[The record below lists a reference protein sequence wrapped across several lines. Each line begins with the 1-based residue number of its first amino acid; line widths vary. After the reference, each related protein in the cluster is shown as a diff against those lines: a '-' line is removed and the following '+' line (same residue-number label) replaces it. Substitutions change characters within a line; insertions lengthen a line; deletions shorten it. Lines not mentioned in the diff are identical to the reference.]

1 MMQPEELEEAFE
13 EEALQPLGRLASR
26 DLPPS
31 ILLSAGYDGKAEKAF
46 LRLYEPTSQQIYIWY
61 DDTGHLPYCISKKS
75 PEELRKN
82 EKLLSYPG
90 LLTLEPIEK
99 YDALTDEK
107 IRVTKIVASNP
118 LAIGGQGKSGIRN
131 VLEESWESYI
141 RYYQNYIYDRGLIP
155 GMPYRVEDGRL
166 VEEDYELP
174 EEVMERLSLLIKDEE
189 PDFKEQI
196 LEWARLLQHPVPRI
210 RRASVDIE
218 VQMTQADRVPN
229 PEEAQQPIIAISSVS
244 SEGLRRV
251 FILAEEKME
260 QPLIEGAEIKVFHD
274 EKELIRETFRLLD
287 EYPVILTFNGDDFDL
302 RYLRRRAQRL
312 GFSPEE
318 IPITLGRKFAYLR
331 NGVHI
336 DLYRFFLNRAVQV
349 YAFSDRYRENTL
361 DDVASSLIG
370 ERKLQLD
377 FSTSS
382 RVEVAKYCLQ
392 DAKITYELTSF
403 DEDLVMKLMVI
414 LCRISR
420 MTLEDVTRQGVSRWI
435 LTLMEYEH
443 RRRGWL
449 IPNEDDILTLKG
461 ETATK
466 AIIKGRKYLGAI
478 VREPKAG
485 IHFGVTVLDFASLYP
500 SAIRNWNLS
509 YETILCPHPE
519 DRNNIIPGTPHWV
532 CKKRRGLTSL
542 LIGSLRDL
550 RVKWYKPLSRDKRL
564 SREER
569 AFYDVVQRALK
580 VILNASYGVF
590 GAETFRLYCPPLAE
604 STAAIGRYAMT
615 KTLEASEK
623 LGIEVIY
630 GDTDSIFLEQPKEEQ
645 IIELMEWSRKNL
657 GVELDIDKVYRYVV
671 FSRRKKNY
679 VGVSPDGSVDIKG
692 LTGKKRHIPPII
704 KEAFHQLTKILA
716 DIQRPQDVEGAKDAI
731 RELVERVYN
740 RLRSREFELEELAFR
755 VMLGRSLSSYETNPQ
770 HVKAAKMLQE
780 QGITLGVGDI
790 ISYVVTQGGVKPV
803 RLASKRDID
812 VDKYVE
818 YLESMFEQVLEA
830 FEIDLD
836 RIIGRPRITTLQSF
850 FQDSPRRS

>member
-1 MMQPEELEEAFE
+1 MQAEELEEGFE
-13 EEALQPLGRLASR
+13 EEALQPLGRPAPR
-26 DLPPS
+26 ELPPS
-31 ILLSAGYDGKAEKAF
+31 ILLSAGYDGRAEKAF
-46 LRLYEPTSQQIYIWY
+46 LRLYEPSSQQIYIWY
-61 DDTGHLPYCISKKS
+61 DDAGHLPYCISKRG
-75 PEELRKN
+75 PEELRRN
-82 EKLLSYPG
+82 EKLLGYPG
-90 LLTLEPIEK
+90 FLTLEPVER
-99 YDALTDEK
+99 YDALRDEK
-107 IRVTKIVASNP
+107 IRVTKIIASNP

-131 VLEESWESYI
+131 LIDESWESYI
-141 RYYQNYIYDRGLIP
+141 RYYQNYIYDMGLIP

-166 VEEDYELP
+166 VEAEYELP
-174 EEVMERLSLLIKDEE
+174 GDVKERLSLLVEDEE
-189 PDFKEQI
+189 PEFKEHV
-196 LEWARLLQHPVPRI
+196 LEWARLLQHPVPQI
-210 RRASVDIE
+210 RRASIDIE
-218 VQMTQADRVPN
+218 VHMTQADKVPN
-229 PEEAQQPIIAISSVS
+229 PEEALQPIIAVSSVS

-251 FILAEEKME
+251 FLLAEEGME
-260 QPLIEGAEIKVFHD
+260 EPIIEGAEVKIFYD
-274 EKELIRETFRLLD
+274 ERELIRETFRLLD

-312 GFSPEE
+312 GFSPDE

-331 NGVHI
+331 NGVHL

-370 ERKLQLD
+370 KRKLQLD
-377 FSTSS
+377 LSTSS
-382 RVEVAKYCLQ
+382 RMEVARYCLQ
-392 DAKITYELTSF
+392 DALITYELSAF
-403 DEDLVMKLMVI
+403 DDDLVMKLMLI
-414 LCRISR
+414 LSRISR

-449 IPNEDDILTLKG
+449 IPNKEDILTLKG

-466 AIIKGRKYLGAI
+466 AIIKGRKYLGAM
-478 VREPKAG
+478 VKEPKAG
-485 IHFGVTVLDFASLYP
+485 IHFNVTVLDFASLYP
-500 SAIRNWNLS
+500 SAIKNWNLS

-519 DRNNIIPGTPHWV
+519 DRANIIPGTPHWV
-532 CKKRRGLTSL
+532 CRRRRGLTSL
-542 LIGSLRDL
+542 IIGSLRDL
-550 RVKWYKPLSRDKRL
+550 RVKWYKPISRDKRL

-569 AFYDVVQRALK
+569 AFYDVIQRALK

-590 GAETFRLYCPPLAE
+590 GAETFRFYCPPLAE

-615 KTLEASEK
+615 QTLEASEK

-630 GDTDSIFLEQPKEEQ
+630 GDTDSIFLEQPREEQ
-645 IIELMEWSRKNL
+645 ILELMKWSGRSL
-657 GVELDIDKVYRYVV
+657 GVELDIDKLYRYVV

-679 VGVSPDGSVDIKG
+679 VGVSQDGSVDIKG
-692 LTGKKRHIPPII
+692 LTGKKRHIPPMI
-704 KEAFHQLTKILA
+704 KEAFLQLTRILA
-716 DIQRPQDVEGAKDAI
+716 DIQSPDDVEGAKEAI

-755 VMLGRSLSSYETNPQ
+755 VMLGRSLSSYEITPQ

-780 QGITLGVGDI
+780 QGISLGVGDI

-812 VDKYVE
+812 VEKYIE

-830 FEIDLD
+830 FEMDLD
-836 RIIGRPRITTLQSF
+836 EITGRPRITTLKSF
-850 FQDSPRRS
+850 FQR

>member
-1 MMQPEELEEAFE
+1 MQAEELEEAFE
-13 EEALQPLGRLASR
+13 EEAIQPLGRPAPK
-26 DLPPS
+26 DLPTS
-31 ILLSAGYDGKAEKAF
+31 ILLSAGYDGRAEKAF
-46 LRLYEPTSQQIYIWY
+46 LRLYEPSSQQIYIWY
-61 DDTGHLPYCISKKS
+61 DDTGHLPYCISKRS
-75 PEELRKN
+75 PEELRRN

-90 LLTLEPIEK
+90 FLTLEPVER
-99 YDALTDEK
+99 YDALRDEK
-107 IRVTKIVASNP
+107 IMVTKIVASNP

-131 VLEESWESYI
+131 LIDESWESYI
-141 RYYQNYIYDRGLIP
+141 RYYQNYIYDMGLIP
-155 GMPYRVEDGRL
+155 GMPYRVENGKL
-166 VEEDYELP
+166 VEVKYELP
-174 EEVMERLSLLIKDEE
+174 GDVKKMLSLLVGDEE
-189 PDFKEQI
+189 PEFKERI
-196 LEWARLLQHPVPRI
+196 LEWARLLQHPVPHI
-210 RRASVDIE
+210 RRASIDIE

-229 PEEAQQPIIAISSVS
+229 PEEALQPIIAVSSVS

-251 FILAEEKME
+251 FLLAEEKME
-260 QPLIEGAEIKVFHD
+260 EAKIEGAEVEIFHD
-274 EKELIRETFRLLD
+274 EKDLIREAFRLLD

-312 GFSPEE
+312 GFSQDE
-318 IPITLGRKFAYLR
+318 IPITLGRKFVYLR

-336 DLYRFFLNRAVQV
+336 DLYRFFLNRAIQV

-370 ERKLQLD
+370 KRKLQLD

-382 RVEVAKYCLQ
+382 RMEVARYCLQ
-392 DAKITYELTSF
+392 DALITYELTTF
-403 DEDLVMKLMVI
+403 DDDLVMKLMV
-414 LCRISR
+414 LLSRISR

-449 IPNEDDILTLKG
+449 IPNKEDILALKG
-461 ETATK
+461 ETATR
-466 AIIKGRKYLGAI
+466 AIIKGRKYLGAM
-478 VREPKAG
+478 VKEPKAG
-485 IHFGVTVLDFASLYP
+485 IHFDVTVLDFASLYP
-500 SAIRNWNLS
+500 SAIKNWNLS

-519 DRNNIIPGTPHWV
+519 DRANIIPGTPHWA
-532 CKKRRGLTSL
+532 CRRRRGLTSL
-542 LIGSLRDL
+542 IIGSLRDL
-550 RVKWYKPLSRDKRL
+550 RVKLYKPLSRDKRL
-564 SREER
+564 SKEER

-590 GAETFRLYCPPLAE
+590 GAETFSFYCPPLAE

-615 KTLEASEK
+615 QTLEASEK

-630 GDTDSIFLEQPKEEQ
+630 GDTDSIFLEQPREEQ
-645 IIELMEWSRKNL
+645 ILELIEWSRRSL

-704 KEAFHQLTKILA
+704 KEAFLQLTRILA
-716 DIQRPQDVEGAKDAI
+716 NIKSPDDVEEAKKAI
-731 RELVERVYN
+731 RELVEKVYK
-740 RLRSREFELEELAFR
+740 RLRNREFELEELAFR

-770 HVKAAKMLQE
+770 HVKAAKMLQA
-780 QGITLGVGDI
+780 QGISLGVGDI
-790 ISYVVTQGGVKPV
+790 ISYVVTQGGVKPM

-812 VDKYVE
+812 VEKYIE

-836 RIIGRPRITTLQSF
+836 QIIGRPRMTTLQSF
-850 FQDSPRRS
+850 LQR

>member
-1 MMQPEELEEAFE
+1 MQAEELEEAFE
-13 EEALQPLGRLASR
+13 EEAIQPLGRPAPR

-31 ILLSAGYDGKAEKAF
+31 ILLSAGYDGRAEKAF
-46 LRLYEPTSQQIYIWY
+46 LRLYEPSSQQIYIWY
-61 DDTGHLPYCISKKS
+61 DNTGHLPYCISKRS
-75 PEELRKN
+75 PEELRRN
-82 EKLLSYPG
+82 EKLLSHQG
-90 LLTLEPIEK
+90 FLTLEPIER
-99 YDALTDEK
+99 YDALRDEK

-131 VLEESWESYI
+131 LIDESWESYI
-141 RYYQNYIYDRGLIP
+141 RYYQNYIYDMGLIP
-155 GMPYRVEDGRL
+155 GMPYRVEDGKL
-166 VEEDYELP
+166 VEVEYELP
-174 EEVMERLSLLIKDEE
+174 EDVKERLSLLVEDEE
-189 PDFKEQI
+189 AEFREQI
-196 LEWARLLQHPVPRI
+196 LEWARLLQHPVPHI
-210 RRASVDIE
+210 RRASIDIE

-229 PEEAQQPIIAISSVS
+229 PEEALQPIIAVSSVS

-251 FILAEEKME
+251 FLLAEEGME
-260 QPLIEGAEIKVFHD
+260 EDIIEGAEVEIFHD
-274 EKELIRETFRLLD
+274 EKDLIQEAFRLLD

-302 RYLRRRAQRL
+302 RYLRRRGQRL
-312 GFSPEE
+312 GFSQDE

-336 DLYRFFLNRAVQV
+336 DLYRFFLNRAIQV

-370 ERKLQLD
+370 KRKLQLD

-382 RVEVAKYCLQ
+382 RMEVARYCLQ
-392 DAKITYELTSF
+392 DALITYELTAF
-403 DEDLVMKLMVI
+403 DDDLVMKLMV
-414 LCRISR
+414 LLSRISR

-449 IPNEDDILTLKG
+449 IPNKEDILALKG

-466 AIIKGRKYLGAI
+466 AIIKGRKYLGAM
-478 VREPKAG
+478 VKEPKAG
-485 IHFGVTVLDFASLYP
+485 IHFDVTVLDFASLYP
-500 SAIRNWNLS
+500 SAIKNWNLS

-519 DRNNIIPGTPHWV
+519 DRANIIPGTPHWA
-532 CKKRRGLTSL
+532 CRRRRGLTSL
-542 LIGSLRDL
+542 IIGSLRDL
-550 RVKWYKPLSRDKRL
+550 RVKWYKPLSRDRRL
-564 SREER
+564 SKEER
-569 AFYDVVQRALK
+569 VFYDVVQRALK

-590 GAETFRLYCPPLAE
+590 GAETFSFYCPPLAE

-615 KTLEASEK
+615 QTLEASEK

-630 GDTDSIFLEQPKEEQ
+630 GDTDSIFLEQPREEQ
-645 IIELMEWSRKNL
+645 ILELMEWSRKNL

-679 VGVSPDGSVDIKG
+679 VGVSQDGSVDIKG

-704 KEAFHQLTKILA
+704 KEAFLQLTRILSG
-716 DIQRPQDVEGAKDAI
+716 IRRPEDVEGAKEAI

-740 RLRSREFELEELAFR
+740 RLRNREFELEELAFR

-780 QGITLGVGDI
+780 QGISLGVGDI

-803 RLASKRDID
+803 RLASKRDVD
-812 VDKYVE
+812 VEKYIE

-830 FEIDLD
+830 FEMDLD
-836 RIIGRPRITTLQSF
+836 QIIGRPRMKTLQSF
-850 FQDSPRRS
+850 FQR

>member
-1 MMQPEELEEAFE
+1 MQAEELEETPE
-13 EEALQPLGRLASR
+13 EEAIQPLGRPAPR

-31 ILLSAGYDGKAEKAF
+31 ILLSAGYDGRAEKAF
-46 LRLYEPTSQQIYIWY
+46 LRLYEPSSQQLYIWH
-61 DDTGHLPYCISKKS
+61 DDTGHLPYCISKRS
-75 PEELRKN
+75 PEELRMN

-90 LLTLEPIEK
+90 FLALEPVEK
-99 YDALTDEK
+99 YDALRDER
-107 IRVTKIVASNP
+107 IRVTKIIASNP

-131 VLEESWESYI
+131 LIDESWESYI
-141 RYYQNYIYDRGLIP
+141 RYYQSYIYDMGLIP

-166 VEEDYELP
+166 VREDYELP
-174 EEVMERLSLLIKDEE
+174 DDVMGRLSSLLADEE
-189 PDFKEQI
+189 PEFREQI
-196 LEWARLLQHPVPRI
+196 LEWARLLQHPVPHI
-210 RRASVDIE
+210 RRASIDIE
-218 VQMTQADRVPN
+218 VSMAQADRVPN
-229 PEEAQQPIIAISSVS
+229 PEEAQQPIIAVSSVS

-251 FILAEEKME
+251 LLLSDGKIE
-260 QPLIEGAEIKVFHD
+260 QPNLEGAEVKVFREERD
-274 EKELIRETFRLLD
+274 LIKETFRLLD

-312 GFSPEE
+312 GFTPDD

-336 DLYRFFLNRAVQV
+336 DLYRFFLNRAIQV

-370 ERKLQLD
+370 KRKLQLD
-377 FSTSS
+377 FSSSS
-382 RVEVAKYCLQ
+382 REEVARYCLQ
-392 DAKITYELTSF
+392 DALITYELTAF
-403 DEDLVMKLMVI
+403 DDDLVMKLMI
-414 LCRISR
+414 LLCRISR

-449 IPNEDDILTLKG
+449 IPNEDDILALKG

-485 IHFGVTVLDFASLYP
+485 VHFGVTVLDFASLYP

-509 YETILCPHPE
+509 YETILCPHEE
-519 DRNNIIPGTPHWV
+519 DRENIIPGTPHWV
-532 CKKRRGLTSL
+532 CRRRRGLTSL

-550 RVKWYKPLSRDKRL
+550 RVRWYKPLSKDKRL

-590 GAETFRLYCPPLAE
+590 GAESFRLYCPPLAE

-615 KTLEASEK
+615 QTLKASEG

-630 GDTDSIFLEQPKEEQ
+630 GDTDSIFLEQPREEQ
-645 IIELMEWSRKNL
+645 IVELMEWSKKNL

-704 KEAFHQLTKILA
+704 KEAFLQLTGILA
-716 DIQRPQDVEGAKDAI
+716 GIQSPKDVDEAKEAM

-740 RLRSREFELEELAFR
+740 RLRNRDFDLEELAFR
-755 VMLGRSLSSYETNPQ
+755 VMLGRNLSSYETNPQ

-780 QGITLGVGDI
+780 QGISLGVGDI
-790 ISYVVTQGGVKPV
+790 ISYVVTQGGVKPLK
-803 RLASKRDID
+803 LASKRD
-812 VDKYVE
+812 VDIEKYVE

-830 FEIDLD
+830 FDIDLD
-836 RIIGRPRITTLQSF
+836 QIIGRPKMTTLQSF
-850 FQDSPRRS
+850 FER